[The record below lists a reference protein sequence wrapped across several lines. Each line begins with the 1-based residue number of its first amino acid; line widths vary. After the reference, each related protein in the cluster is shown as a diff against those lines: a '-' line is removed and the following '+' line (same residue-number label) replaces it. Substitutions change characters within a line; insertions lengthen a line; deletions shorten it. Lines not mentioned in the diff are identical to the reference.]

1 MDFSMIMSEQRI
13 KKAYEDGDF
22 KELPGFGKPLN
33 LDDDLGV
40 PQELKMAHRMMKN
53 VGYST
58 DEMNVKKEMMRIED
72 LLRVCDDDLEK
83 QELKKSL
90 SENMLKYNAML
101 SKKRIKT
108 NGSLF
113 KNYEHKIENKLLK

>member
-1 MDFSMIMSEQRI
+1 LDFSMIMSEQRI
-13 KKAYEDGDF
+13 KKAYEDGEF

-53 VGYST
+53 AGYTT

>member
-13 KKAYEDGDF
+13 KKAYEDGEF
-22 KELPGFGKPLN
+22 KELPGFGKSLN

-53 VGYST
+53 AGYTT

>member
-1 MDFSMIMSEQRI
+1 MDFSMIMSEHRI

-53 VGYST
+53 AGYTT
-58 DEMNVKKEMMRIED
+58 DEMNVKKEMVRIED

-83 QELKKSL
+83 QELEKSL

>member
-1 MDFSMIMSEQRI
+1 MIMSEQRI
-13 KKAYEDGDF
+13 KKAYEDGEF

-53 VGYST
+53 AGFTT

-72 LLRVCDDDLEK
+72 LIRACDDELEK
-83 QELKKSL
+83 QELQQSL
-90 SENMLKYNAML
+90 NEKMLKYNSML
-101 SKKRIKT
+101 SKKRINT
-108 NGSLF
+108 NSSLF
-113 KNYEHKIENKLLK
+113 KNYEHKLEGKLLK

>member
-22 KELPGFGKPLN
+22 KALPGFGKPLN

-53 VGYST
+53 AGYST

>member
-53 VGYST
+53 AGFTT

-72 LLRVCDDDLEK
+72 LLRVCDDDQEK

-113 KNYEHKIENKLLK
+113 KNYEHKIENKLLR

>member
-53 VGYST
+53 AGFTT

-113 KNYEHKIENKLLK
+113 KNYEHKIENKLLR

>member
-13 KKAYEDGDF
+13 KKAYEDGEF

-53 VGYST
+53 AGFTT

>member
-53 VGYST
+53 AGYTT
-58 DEMNVKKEMMRIED
+58 DEMNVKKEMVRIED

-83 QELKKSL
+83 QELEKSL